1 MFTNISFL
9 KLIITLKQIKTDAEV
24 KFRQLVGV
32 YEVLRD
38 ATKRARYDQVLIEGL
53 PNWRN
58 PLYYYRRV
66 RKMGMME
73 LSIWLFVLFSIGQ
86 YGVAWGSY
94 FEKKLNL
101 EDFKANKLK
110 KMQKEMK
117 KKKLKNEDVEEK
129 FDQLFVIPKPS
140 YKNTL
145 PFQIFNMI
153 ISLPAT
159 YRWFIQYKEAKRKE
173 DEARKE
179 QERLDAE
186 EEEKLKEEM
195 EREKEMKKSYRRKR
209 AVPLPSY
216 TGGPEERVV
225 EVPDDPSPQVY
236 QSKITFG

>member
-1 MFTNISFL
+1 L
-9 KLIITLKQIKTDAEV
+9 IKTDAEV

-32 YEVLRD
+32 YEILRD
-38 ATKRARYDQVLIEGL
+38 GVKRTRYDQVLVEGL

-86 YGVAWGSY
+86 YGVAWGAY
-94 FEKKLNL
+94 FEKKLTLN
-101 EDFKANKLK
+101 EFKENQLK
-110 KMQKEMK
+110 KLQKEIK
-117 KKKLKNEDVEEK
+117 KKKLKTNEVEMEEK
-129 FDQLFVIPKPS
+129 LDKLYVIPKPS

-153 ISLPAT
+153 ISLPAAI
-159 YRWFIQYKEAKRKE
+159 RWLIQYKEEKRKE
-173 DEARKE
+173 AEARKE

-186 EEEKLKEEM
+186 EEELMKEEM

-216 TGGPEERVV
+216 TGGAEDRVV
-225 EVPDDPSPQVY
+225 EVAVDPSSQVHLP
-236 QSKITFG
+236 K

>member
-101 EDFKANKLK
+101 EEFKANKLK

-117 KKKLKNEDVEEK
+117 KKKLKNH
-129 FDQLFVIPKPS
+129 
-140 YKNTL
+140 N
-145 PFQIFNMI
+145 
-153 ISLPAT
+153 
-159 YRWFIQYKEAKRKE
+159 
-173 DEARKE
+173 
-179 QERLDAE
+179 
-186 EEEKLKEEM
+186 
-195 EREKEMKKSYRRKR
+195 
-209 AVPLPSY
+209 
-216 TGGPEERVV
+216 
-225 EVPDDPSPQVY
+225 
-236 QSKITFG
+236 